1 MRQLGGIIST
11 MHVSLSKLRNTVKER
26 EAGCAAV
33 HEVTKCGTRL
43 SNSTTTLAQGDQEL
57 VISAT
62 AHKFPSS
69 RRPEPS
75 SENQSKGSKTR
86 VVSVRGDEV
95 SWFVGAG
102 NLRSRQQR
110 RSR

>member
-1 MRQLGGIIST
+1 MAILAYGKI
-11 MHVSLSKLRNTVKER
+11 LRNYR
-26 EAGCAAV
+26 C
-33 HEVTKCGTRL
+33 
-43 SNSTTTLAQGDQEL
+43 L
-57 VISAT
+57 VIV
-62 AHKFPSS
+62 FNCQL
-69 RRPEPS
+69 
-75 SENQSKGSKTR
+75 SEGAKVSKGSKTR